1 MDIDTEL
8 YVSLKEMHQ
17 KPAEQSEIKK
27 RQKVTKM
34 LTKKTQLLCE
44 QFNYHAE
51 SEVTTPPVE
60 DKKSCN
66 QASKFVPQS
75 KVSKHKH
82 VAIVCRVHQISY
94 ENSKIL
100 EQSTELGNAESIFNR
115 KCVHHYRSNNPIK
128 QIQSITEFI
137 HLKP

>member
-17 KPAEQSEIKK
+17 KTAEQSEIKK

-82 VAIVCRVHQISY
+82 VAIVARGGRVVSRAIAR
-94 ENSKIL
+94 
-100 EQSTELGNAESIFNR
+100 AEDGAR
-115 KCVHHYRSNNPIK
+115 
-128 QIQSITEFI
+128 
-137 HLKP
+137 LA